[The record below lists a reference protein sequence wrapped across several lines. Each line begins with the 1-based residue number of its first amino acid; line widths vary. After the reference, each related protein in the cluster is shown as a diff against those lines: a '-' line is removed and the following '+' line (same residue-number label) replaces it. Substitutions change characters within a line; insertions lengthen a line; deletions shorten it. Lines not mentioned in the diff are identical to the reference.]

1 MRLRKGFISL
11 VVLATVTVA
20 ATAALAYAC
29 VPQATIRFDRAS
41 ASHGDQVSGKGD
53 GFAPTVPIE
62 VNLNETRLW
71 LGTPDA
77 QGRFDFAFAAPRL
90 EPGHY
95 VVTAA
100 PVGYAGD
107 PARAVL
113 EITGA
118 STDQPSGAAP
128 APDPPRGT
136 PSEEPAAPA
145 LPQNGGGVGQPHR
158 GAGPERL
165 VAQGPESPAPGPA
178 RRGAAGSAGSV
189 GTSSSKSSASRQDR
203 PADRRG
209 LAPARDGLASTGE
222 PGVSV
227 SERSALGDL
236 WNGFADGRRPSLR
249 STGPVSEAPGASSPF
264 VAGILLLAAGLVT
277 LVGGVGVAE
286 VRRRRRAAHV
296 VRCG

>member
-1 MRLRKGFISL
+1 MRLRRSFTSL

-41 ASHGDQVSGKGD
+41 ASHGDQVSGRGG
-53 GFAPTVPIE
+53 GFSPAVPVE
-62 VNLNETRLW
+62 VNLNEIRLW
-71 LGTPDA
+71 SGTPDA
-77 QGRFDFAFAAPRL
+77 QGRFDFAFAAPGL
-90 EPGHY
+90 KPGHY

-100 PVGYAGD
+100 PVGYSGD

-118 STDQPSGAAP
+118 ATDQPSGTAP
-128 APDPPRGT
+128 APDPPRSA

-158 GAGPERL
+158 GAGPEHL
-165 VAQGPESPAPGPA
+165 VAQGPESPARGPS
-178 RRGAAGSAGSV
+178 RRGAAGSAGPM
-189 GTSSSKSSASRQDR
+189 GTSSSKSSASGRQDR
-203 PADRRG
+203 AADRQG
-209 LAPARDGLASTGE
+209 LAPARDDAASRGE
-222 PGVSV
+222 PGV

-236 WNGFADGRRPSLR
+236 WNGFGEGRRPSLS
-249 STGPVSEAPGASSPF
+249 STGPVSEASGAGSQF
-264 VAGILLLAAGLVT
+264 ALGILLLAAGLVT

-286 VRRRRRAAHV
+286 VRRRRRAAHA
-296 VRCG
+296 VRRG